1 MIYQDHN
8 PNNNVKRKK
17 SSTVSFR
24 IDSENEKILRDEAE
38 QKRVSLNT
46 LVNQIFGEY
55 VEWHRYIERFGTIIM
70 SKDAFKSII
79 GALDEQD
86 IVNVAITIA
95 SKAPKEFI
103 LFKWKELS
111 AKSVVNFMR
120 MFFEHCGYGQYD
132 YSKNQSTN
140 TFSIRHDLGKKGSL
154 FLKIYIETIIKA
166 ALGRECKSII
176 TEDSIVV
183 EFQE

>member
-1 MIYQDHN
+1 MYQNHSQ
-8 PNNNVKRKK
+8 NNNTKRKK

-24 IDSENEKILRDEAE
+24 IDRENEKILRSEAE

-55 VEWHRYIERFGTIIM
+55 VEWQRYIERFGTIIM
-70 SKDAFKSII
+70 SKDAFRCII
-79 GALDEQD
+79 GSLDEQEV
-86 IVNVAITIA
+86 INVAITIA

-132 YSKNQSTN
+132 YSKNQFTN
-140 TFSIRHDLGKKGSL
+140 TFSIHHDLGKKGSL
-154 FLKIYIETIIKA
+154 FLKTYIQTIVKA
-166 ALGRECKSII
+166 ALGKDCKSII
-176 TEDSIVV
+176 TDDSIVV
-183 EFQE
+183 EFME